1 MSDGENLFVDL
12 MAFFQT
18 LLPICKFFY
27 SIVRMSS
34 GVIPKL
40 NSRTLGWLSYL
51 HKKCLT
57 EDDWSEDGE
66 PLDWWD
72 KSSNPPVLSFAR
84 FDLSESSYAL
94 GLMADV
100 TPAWREVY
108 SEILNGLCERHLTY
122 WAAYDWLTQFGH
134 DPDRNNYP
142 KEWIDLWI
150 PDHKI
155 GEYDTPGWVANGI
168 EPWGLQADPI
178 GADGNLFFK
187 GWLNLIQCLHVY
199 TKGEDTW
206 GQPFQVA
213 GVDRTR
219 FEWTQHTLVSHLT
232 SQWQENPFGPH
243 CENTKIWPY
252 CLSAAGLGLKLYDSI
267 FHKESHSVFHEW
279 VEFTKGKYYGFDAS
293 GGLEW
298 TPIYYDPI
306 IDHVHAA
313 GPSNGLTIA
322 FYMIPQDPIFA
333 EYLYRTA
340 TKKLG
345 WDNTKKGIKI
355 KPNLRFL
362 ALGLACAKEFGDLI
376 VESRLK
382 AFAEE
387 NFEPRWFGKDNMY
400 FGHFFNLKENWPRG
414 QWAAL
419 AMMSEVGEKGAWSNL
434 FRNPNLEKFGA
445 PTLSGVDFPDLMVSS
460 AYNNKR
466 DGTLYI
472 ALTSQALGKLN
483 KRTSIKIS
491 NLPDPNLIKI
501 KRDGAT
507 YDSWR
512 INQKNEIELDTTY
525 STTNF
530 QIYTGWSATE
540 AYSSRKFKTLKTSVE
555 GNNRVSAKASSVKLV
570 NVSCCP
576 CCPSLGT

>member
-1 MSDGENLFVDL
+1 
-12 MAFFQT
+12 
-18 LLPICKFFY
+18 
-27 SIVRMSS
+27 MSS